1 VVVNFTGL
9 GESLKA
15 DDIVVIE
22 IGLVKGEY
30 GVVLVQLLEPGG
42 LSWVNHGVF
51 LEFDEHCCVEVR
63 ESIFSDFGNVSAVD
77 FLIVERGK
85 EDAVSLV
92 GGKVVDIS
100 EISSWRNHVLGNWD
114 VYELFDHK
122 VDNIAEDAFV
132 AMWNCIYTHMW
143 TTNGEHISDFT
154 WHVTFFNDVSGQETT
169 LRESDNVEF
178 SLEIWVGSYLLT
190 SFLSN

>member
-1 VVVNFTGL
+1 VVSWKRVVVNFTGL

-51 LEFDEHCCVEVR
+51 LKFDKHCCVEVR
-63 ESIFSDFGNVSAVD
+63 ESIFSDFCNVSAVD

-143 TTNGEHISDFT
+143 TTDG
-154 WHVTFFNDVSGQETT
+154 
-169 LRESDNVEF
+169 
-178 SLEIWVGSYLLT
+178 
-190 SFLSN
+190 